1 MLGRFSIVL
10 QNAVDALAPP
20 TPLHDDFIYHWKRL
34 MKHYLAVSSYR
45 EVPIELTNIPAHL
58 DQLQKILQK
67 EDEENTG
74 EKMGPCVE
82 YLLQHSLLDLLATL
96 AASDDPPGMKQYVL
110 QFVTRT
116 VVQIK
121 APILGHVSVFTSLQK
136 LVSICDGAKHS
147 PCENDE
153 VQFLF
158 SLSAL
163 LRKHPQLIPMLDTPV
178 PRTPTLDRR
187 SSVGSEASSHYSLS
201 SSALLSNQLVA
212 NGSEAE
218 PLECYTP
225 PLNNPLFR
233 PYIPSPR
240 SRTPKLLPVAARDK
254 TISSG
259 SVDEGCDI
267 YENSSDIGRASET
280 EDDPVFSNEFMILD
294 SLLSYLDSA
303 DSKIR
308 VKVCQGIMLLVSLPD
323 SKFVNTVLQN
333 SQICL
338 TIASKLCSLL
348 VEIPQTLDPNLLD
361 ELHVSWGLD
370 VPVPL
375 ETCATAE
382 GYREALAFFT
392 WFDYCDQLIKEAQPL
407 IADGLAASLR
417 THFFV
422 EMFPAEDFSN
432 ILLLSIICKCF
443 KMTSAPALN
452 REMSVWMVGES
463 REPVSRESASE
474 SMSKSLVK
482 AALMN
487 CFNENTAVSLE
498 SLRLFEVLLEKG
510 NEHILHCLVLTYVN
524 RRLYL
529 DHKASASQIASWS
542 DEEDEREKNRET
554 NRSASE
560 SSEINQRLMT
570 PEANSRRA
578 LASGHIE
585 KIVNSFLNVVPF
597 ELRSAPTVDNTC
609 YQQYVSESSRQY
621 SRVMAACQT
630 FQWPKMP
637 RNSANTVKEEPVV
650 CLERDECQFYEG
662 FFLEMLFK
670 LLRNLPNQAYEI
682 NLQLTAVISRLSL
695 LPHPFLHEYLLNP
708 LLNRKQGSDS
718 LVKALGDVATHLLT
732 RVCEIPDYKVKLIN
746 TRHRLLG
753 DIPEETND
761 DCSLLESIVVLEELC
776 KELAAIAYVKFH
788 SAT

>member
-1 MLGRFSIVL
+1 MLGRFSVVF

-20 TPLHDDFIYHWKRL
+20 TPLHEDFIYHWKRL

-67 EDEENTG
+67 EDEESKD

-121 APILGHVSVFTSLQK
+121 APILGHVSVFTSLQ
-136 LVSICDGAKHS
+136 
-147 PCENDE
+147 
-153 VQFLF
+153 
-158 SLSAL
+158 
-163 LRKHPQLIPMLDTPV
+163 V

-187 SSVGSEASSHYSLS
+187 SSVDSEASSHYSV
-201 SSALLSNQLVA
+201 SSAFLSNPLLA

-218 PLECYTP
+218 PAECYTP

-240 SRTPKLLPVAARDK
+240 SRTPKLLPAA
-254 TISSG
+254 TSATSG

-267 YENSSDIGRASET
+267 YENSSDIGLASET
-280 EDDPVFSNEFMILD
+280 DDDPVFCNEFMILD

-308 VKVCQGIMLLVSLPD
+308 LKVCQGIMLLVSLPD

-348 VEIPQTLDPNLLD
+348 VEIPPTLDPNLLD

-370 VPVPL
+370 VPVAL
-375 ETCATAE
+375 ETCATAN

-392 WFDYCDQLIKEAQPL
+392 WFDYCDQLIKEAQL
-407 IADGLAASLR
+407 SIADGLASSLR

-422 EMFPAEDFSN
+422 EIFPAEDFSN
-432 ILLLSIICKCF
+432 ILFLSIICKCF
-443 KMTSAPALN
+443 KMASAPALN
-452 REMSVWMVGES
+452 REMSIWMVGES
-463 REPVSRESASE
+463 REPVSRDNVSE
-474 SMSKSLVK
+474 IMSKSLVK
-482 AALMN
+482 AALLN
-487 CFNENTAVSLE
+487 CFNEDTALSLE

-510 NEHILHCLVLTYVN
+510 NEHVLHCLVITYVN

-529 DHKASASQIASWS
+529 DQNASASQIASWS

-554 NRSASE
+554 NHSASE
-560 SSEINQRLMT
+560 YSEINQRLMT

-578 LASGHIE
+578 LASGHID

-597 ELRSAPTVDNTC
+597 ELRSAPSVDNSC

-621 SRVMAACQT
+621 SKVMAACQS
-630 FQWPKMP
+630 FEWAKMP
-637 RNSANTVKEEPVV
+637 PNSSHSHTVSQ
-650 CLERDECQFYEG
+650 CQFYEG

-708 LLNRKQGSDS
+708 LLNRKPGSDS
-718 LVKALGDVATHLLT
+718 LVKALGDVAAHLLN

-753 DIPEETND
+753 DIPEETNV